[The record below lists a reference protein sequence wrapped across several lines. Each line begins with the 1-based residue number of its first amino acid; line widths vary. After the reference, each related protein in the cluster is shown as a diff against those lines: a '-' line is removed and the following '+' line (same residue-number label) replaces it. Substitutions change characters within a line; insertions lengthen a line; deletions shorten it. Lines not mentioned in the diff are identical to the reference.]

1 MQCLEGNLQHYI
13 WLLLDQSGFST
24 MRVIGDKCEKMEYK
38 ELPYTTMQAVIQS
51 KTKGLRNATSHS
63 RNQAG
68 KADIFTSSVFLFCS
82 GPQCIEGC
90 HQYWGGQSGLLSPPT
105 EMLIFFGN
113 TNTPT
118 NKVYKISG
126 HPVIQSNRHIKLTI
140 TIRKM
145 KSLESII

>member
-1 MQCLEGNLQHYI
+1 
-13 WLLLDQSGFST
+13 

-38 ELPYTTMQAVIQS
+38 ELPHTTTQAVIQS
-51 KTKGLRNATSHS
+51 KTKGLRNAVSHS

-68 KADIFTSSVFLFCS
+68 RADILTSSVFLFCS
-82 GPQCIEGC
+82 GPQCFGGC
-90 HQYWGGQSGLLSPPT
+90 HQHWGGQCGLLSSPT
-105 EMLIFFGN
+105 QMLISFGN
-113 TNTPT
+113 TDTPT

-140 TIRKM
+140 TIRKT